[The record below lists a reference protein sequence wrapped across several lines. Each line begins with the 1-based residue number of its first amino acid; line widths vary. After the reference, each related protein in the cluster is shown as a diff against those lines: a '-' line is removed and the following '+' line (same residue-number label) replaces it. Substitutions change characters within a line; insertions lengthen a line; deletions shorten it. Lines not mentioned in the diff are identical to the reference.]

1 MDMLCPRN
9 FSPAML
15 IPSDPV
21 NAFVDYPDVPVP
33 NAPDGPL
40 AGLTVAV
47 KDIFDVAGYP
57 TGCGNLVKRRE
68 SGPAKAH
75 APAVAALL
83 AAGARFIGKTH
94 TAELAFSLD
103 GRNAHY
109 GTPINPAARGRVPGG
124 SSSGSA
130 AAVAAGL
137 CDFALGSDT
146 GGSVRGPASFC
157 GIIGLRP
164 TYGRIDLGGAM
175 PLAASF
181 DTVGW
186 FSRSMGIYERVASV
200 LLGDDAAGPPL
211 RRLIRVGDAFQ
222 LLFGEAEANALAG
235 GVAAVG
241 SELGAAQTVTIAP
254 DGLAEWQ
261 QLYRILQGYE
271 AWAAH
276 GPWISSRNA
285 DLGPQT
291 ATRFEVSRRVTATE
305 AGAAA
310 KKRAEVRERVRGLVG
325 DDGVLMLPTMPGIA
339 PLVEAPEDDFEA
351 FRARAISMLCIAGL
365 AGLPQLSLPV
375 GTVSGCPLGLSLIG
389 PPGRDRALLAL
400 GRRVLG
406 G

>member
-1 MDMLCPRN
+1 
-9 FSPAML
+9 ML
-15 IPSDPV
+15 IPTDPV

-33 NAPDGPL
+33 NAQSGPL
-40 AGLTVAV
+40 SGLTFAV

-57 TGCGNLVKRRE
+57 TGCGNPVKRRE
-68 SGPAKAH
+68 SGQAKAH
-75 APAVAALL
+75 APIVAALL
-83 AAGARFIGKTH
+83 TAGARFVGKTH

-164 TYGRIDLGGAM
+164 TYGRTDLRATM

-181 DTVGW
+181 DTAGW
-186 FSRSMGIYERVASV
+186 FARTMDVYARVAPV
-200 LLGDDAAGPPL
+200 LLGEDSAGPPL
-211 RRLIRVGDAFQ
+211 KRLIRVDDAFQ
-222 LLFGEAEANALAG
+222 LLFGEPEANALAG
-235 GVAAVG
+235 GVAAA
-241 SELGAAQTVTIAP
+241 ERMLGRAETVTIAP

-261 QLYRILQGYE
+261 QLYRVLQGYE

-276 GPWISSRNA
+276 GPWITSRNA
-285 DLGPQT
+285 ELGPQT
-291 ATRFEVSRRVTATE
+291 ATRFEVSRRVTTAEADAATR
-305 AGAAA
+305 
-310 KKRAEVRERVRGLVG
+310 KRGEVRERVRSLVG

-339 PLVEAPEDDFEA
+339 LLVDAPEAEFEA

-365 AGLPQLSLPV
+365 AGLPQVSLPV

-389 PPGRDRALLAL
+389 PPGRDRALLAVA
-400 GRRVLG
+400 RSVLAD
-406 G
+406 

>member
-1 MDMLCPRN
+1 
-9 FSPAML
+9 ML

-21 NAFVDYPDVPVP
+21 NAFVDYPDVPVA
-33 NAPDGPL
+33 NAPSGPL
-40 AGLTVAV
+40 AGLTFAV

-57 TGCGNLVKRRE
+57 TGCGNPVKRRE
-68 SGPAKAH
+68 SGPATTH
-75 APAVAALL
+75 APIVAALL
-83 AAGARFIGKTH
+83 DAGARFVGKTH

-109 GTPINPAARGRVPGG
+109 GTPSNPAARGRVPGG

-157 GIIGLRP
+157 GVIGLRP
-164 TYGRIDLGGAM
+164 TYGRTDLRAAM

-181 DTVGW
+181 DTAGW
-186 FSRSMGIYERVASV
+186 FSRTMDVYERVAPIV
-200 LLGDDAAGPPL
+200 LGEDVAGPAL
-211 RRLIRVGDAFQ
+211 TRLIRVADAFQ
-222 LLFGEAEANALAG
+222 LVFVEAEAGTLAAGLAAAEKALGPAT
-235 GVAAVG
+235 AIT
-241 SELGAAQTVTIAP
+241 LAP

-276 GPWISSRNA
+276 GPWIVSRKA
-285 DLGPQT
+285 GLGPQT
-291 ATRFEVSRRVTATE
+291 ATRFEVSRRVTTEE
-305 AGAAA
+305 AGAATR
-310 KKRAEVRERVRGLVG
+310 KRAEVRERVRGIVG
-325 DDGVLMLPTMPGIA
+325 DDGVLILPTMPGIA
-339 PLVEAPEDDFEA
+339 PLVDAPEDEFEA

-365 AGLPQLSLPV
+365 SGLPQVSLPV
-375 GTVSGCPLGLSLIG
+375 GQVSGCPLGLSLIG

-400 GRRVLG
+400 ARKVLAG
-406 G
+406 